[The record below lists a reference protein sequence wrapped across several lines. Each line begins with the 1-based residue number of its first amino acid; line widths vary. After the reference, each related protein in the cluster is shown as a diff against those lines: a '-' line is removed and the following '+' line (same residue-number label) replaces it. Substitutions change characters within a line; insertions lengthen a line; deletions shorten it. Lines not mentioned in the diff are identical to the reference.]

1 MNFSNH
7 TIHHDEFNG
16 TIILMAPMPDGKT
29 AAIELTMQ
37 NWEMIAAAMR
47 GAEERAKDD
56 NSSR

>member
-1 MNFSNH
+1 
-7 TIHHDEFNG
+7 
-16 TIILMAPMPDGKT
+16 MAPMPDGKT